1 MSNRK
6 KKIMP
11 MWLCR
16 AGRYGE
22 FENKFLEDGKVYCTW
37 DNLSESIMQFHTKQD
52 LQQYF
57 VDNNPDVKVK
67 TAMNWASQVW
77 PFAHEMKKG
86 EIVVLPSKI
95 KPVIHF

>member
-1 MSNRK
+1 
-6 KKIMP
+6 
-11 MWLCR
+11 
-16 AGRYGE
+16 
-22 FENKFLEDGKVYCTW
+22 
-37 DNLSESIMQFHTKQD
+37 MQFHTKQD

-95 KPVIHF
+95 KPVIHFGKIIGDYEFLPDNDILLIK